1 MDETKW
7 KIEESF
13 NEYSGLI
20 EFELY
25 EKITIGYKHIDTF
38 PSKSEA
44 EFVAENLE
52 KEMKNESRRKEKEIR
67 NNI

>member
-1 MDETKW
+1 MLSF

-13 NEYSGLI
+13 NEFNGLI

-25 EKITIGYKHIDTF
+25 EKTTIGYKYVDTF

-44 EFVAENLE
+44 EFVAKNLIE
-52 KEMKNESRRKEKEIR
+52 KDVANES
-67 NNI
+67 

>member
-1 MDETKW
+1 MLSF

-13 NEYSGLI
+13 NEFNGLI

-25 EKITIGYKHIDTF
+25 EKATVGYKYVDTF

-44 EFVAENLE
+44 EFVAKNLIE
-52 KEMKNESRRKEKEIR
+52 KDIANES
-67 NNI
+67 

>member
-1 MDETKW
+1 MLSF

-13 NEYSGLI
+13 NEFNGLI

-25 EKITIGYKHIDTF
+25 EKTTIGYKYVDTF

-44 EFVAENLE
+44 EFVAKNLIE
-52 KEMKNESRRKEKEIR
+52 KDIVNESWRKEKEIG

>member
-1 MDETKW
+1 MLSF

-13 NEYSGLI
+13 NELNGLI

-25 EKITIGYKHIDTF
+25 EKATVGYKYVDTF

-44 EFVAENLE
+44 EFVAKNLIE
-52 KEMKNESRRKEKEIR
+52 KDIANESWRKEK
-67 NNI
+67 

>member
-1 MDETKW
+1 MLSF

-13 NEYSGLI
+13 NELNGMV

-25 EKITIGYKHIDTF
+25 EKATIGYKYVDTF

-44 EFVAENLE
+44 EFVAKNLIE
-52 KEMKNESRRKEKEIR
+52 KDIANES
-67 NNI
+67 

>member
-1 MDETKW
+1 MLSF

-13 NEYSGLI
+13 NEFNGLI

-25 EKITIGYKHIDTF
+25 EKATIGYKYVDTF

-44 EFVAENLE
+44 EFVVKNLIE
-52 KEMKNESRRKEKEIR
+52 KDTANES
-67 NNI
+67 

>member
-1 MDETKW
+1 MLSF

-13 NEYSGLI
+13 NEFNGLI

-25 EKITIGYKHIDTF
+25 EKATIGYKYVDTF

-44 EFVAENLE
+44 EFVAKNLIE
-52 KEMKNESRRKEKEIR
+52 KDVANES
-67 NNI
+67 

>member
-1 MDETKW
+1 MLSF

-13 NEYSGLI
+13 NEFNGLI

-25 EKITIGYKHIDTF
+25 EKATIGYKYVDTF

-44 EFVAENLE
+44 EFVAKNLIE
-52 KEMKNESRRKEKEIR
+52 KDVANESLRKEK
-67 NNI
+67 